1 MVLRIEFDVTSDLSQ
16 KIEINAIDSIALVV
30 KEACS

>member
-1 MVLRIEFDVTSDLSQ
+1 MVHGTKLDVTSDLSQ
-16 KIEINAIDSIALVV
+16 KIEINAIDSITLVV